1 MLVSTETQKKQ
12 RLLDLRRKTVKTPQR
27 AYKSKR
33 TQTSLRYTLWAGNVL
48 ELFRLNSGA
57 TELYSML
64 AENIDGACGAVVADQ
79 AYLASLMGVSRQTI
93 SKYIKFLESQLV
105 LVKIAAF

>member
-1 MLVSTETQKKQ
+1 MLVSTETQKQ
-12 RLLDLRRKTVKTPQR
+12 RLLDLQEKDRKTPQR

-33 TQTSLRYTLWAGNVL
+33 TQTSPRYTLWAGNVL
-48 ELFRLNSGA
+48 ESFSGSIQGQQSC
-57 TELYSML
+57 TLVL

-93 SKYIKFLESQLV
+93 SKYIKF
-105 LVKIAAF
+105 